1 MCCILGR
8 SVRNS
13 REQARNSKAVCAASF
28 SISTCSAALSPPGL
42 VGTTSVNILSLGFF
56 DLSPL
61 IADLSWGREVW
72 IRCASGCELA
82 FLLFSSSRSE
92 SIGDASPIIQNHH
105 LHCIYFIVYKY
116 NCQV

>member
-28 SISTCSAALSPPGL
+28 STSRCVTALSPLGL
-42 VGTTSVNILSLGFF
+42 GGATSVNILSLGFF
-56 DLSPL
+56 GSSPL
-61 IADLSWGREVW
+61 IADLSWDREVW

-82 FLLFSSSRSE
+82 FSLFSSSRSE
-92 SIGDASPIIQNHH
+92 SIGDASPIIPNDH
-105 LHCIYFIVYKY
+105 LHCIYFIVYNY